1 MIDFKLQIL
10 EPSKVFKY
18 SFRDTIVAKLDQQ
31 ISGNI
36 DVENFTFCISA
47 GTIYFNEASYEIVLK
62 VLHQSEHLE
71 W

>member
-1 MIDFKLQIL
+1 MILNYKYFNHLTF
-10 EPSKVFKY
+10 FKY

-47 GTIYFNEASYEIVLK
+47 GTIYFNEASYETVLK